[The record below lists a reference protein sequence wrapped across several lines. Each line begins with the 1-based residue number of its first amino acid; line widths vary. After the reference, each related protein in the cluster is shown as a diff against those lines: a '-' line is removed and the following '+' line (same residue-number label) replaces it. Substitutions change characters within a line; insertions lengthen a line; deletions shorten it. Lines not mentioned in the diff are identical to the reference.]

1 MTSTNYVLKID
12 NREKDL
18 IPIFQKNNIPF
29 VNENLEIGDILISDD
44 AGNTL
49 IIIERKKYADLSASI
64 KDGRYKEQK
73 ERLLHSLSRSVRKI
87 YLLEGTDLQGFQF
100 SAKTFESVVVNTMI
114 RDQIMI
120 HMTKTV
126 LETAHFIEIILTN
139 LAKYYGEL
147 KSEIVLGE
155 NVIFNAEYTCKRGKK
170 DNITSQICFQNQLS
184 QIPGIST
191 KISEMFVEKYG
202 NMNHFLKELGK
213 SGTKEEIIKQIADEK
228 FGAIQKKIGAKTAEK
243 IYGFLF

>member
-49 IIIERKKYADLSASI
+49 IIIERKKCADLSASI

-73 ERLLHSLSRSVRKI
+73 ERLLHSLSRNVRKI
-87 YLLEGTDLQGFQF
+87 YLLEGTDLRDFQF

-120 HMTKTV
+120 HMTKSAFETV
-126 LETAHFIEIILTN
+126 HFIEVILTN
-139 LAKYYGEL
+139 LAKYYGDL

-155 NVIFNAEYTCKRGKK
+155 DVKFNAAYTCKKGKR
-170 DNITSQICFQNQLS
+170 
-184 QIPGIST
+184 
-191 KISEMFVEKYG
+191 
-202 NMNHFLKELGK
+202 
-213 SGTKEEIIKQIADEK
+213 II
-228 FGAIQKKIGAKTAEK
+228 
-243 IYGFLF
+243 

>member
-73 ERLLHSLSRSVRKI
+73 ERLLHSLSRNVRKI
-87 YLLEGTDLQGFQF
+87 YLLEGTDLRDFQYH
-100 SAKTFESVVVNTMI
+100 
-114 RDQIMI
+114 R
-120 HMTKTV
+120 
-126 LETAHFIEIILTN
+126 LPIER
-139 LAKYYGEL
+139 K
-147 KSEIVLGE
+147 
-155 NVIFNAEYTCKRGKK
+155 AE
-170 DNITSQICFQNQLS
+170 
-184 QIPGIST
+184 
-191 KISEMFVEKYG
+191 
-202 NMNHFLKELGK
+202 
-213 SGTKEEIIKQIADEK
+213 A
-228 FGAIQKKIGAKTAEK
+228 
-243 IYGFLF
+243 